1 MAGIARQEHAAV
13 PVCGAQEAAG
23 LGTLSPFWANAQS
36 DFPSRPIRVVVG
48 LPAGGAADV
57 VIRALGQEMEKTLK
71 QPVVI
76 DNRPGGLYVPAVQA
90 VASAPADGHTLLYIN
105 SSFVTVQVTQNRF
118 DLLRQFMPLTK
129 TGEAPSVIAVTASS
143 PFKTLTDLVEY
154 ARKNPDALTYGTLG
168 VGTVEHLRGVQF
180 TEAAGIKARAIPYK
194 GGPDMVNA
202 VIAGSIA
209 YTGINALTAGQL
221 IAAGK
226 IRALAATDTV
236 RIASLPDVPTVGE
249 AGVKM
254 QTSRTWSGFVAHADT
269 PAPIANRLFNELVRA
284 MNSPQIKQTFA
295 PMGVITSTSASP
307 EEFRRL
313 IASEAQ
319 WMGAAAKKLDLVNQ

>member
-1 MAGIARQEHAAV
+1 MEFEQGIKRRTLL
-13 PVCGAQEAAG
+13 GWTAG
-23 LGTLSPFWANAQS
+23 LGALGPLGAHAQA

-71 QPVVI
+71 QPVVV

-90 VASAPADGHTLLYIN
+90 VASAPADGHTLLYVN
-105 SSFVTVQVTQNRF
+105 SSYVTVQVTQNRF

-129 TGEAPSVIAVTASS
+129 TGETPGVIVVAASS
-143 PFKTLTDLVEY
+143 PFKTLADLVEHG
-154 ARKNPDALTYGTLG
+154 RKNPDALTYGTLG
-168 VGTVEHLRGVQF
+168 VGTLEHLKSFQF
-180 TEAAGIKARAIPYK
+180 TDAAGFKARAIPYK

-202 VIAGSIA
+202 VIAGDIS

-221 IAAGK
+221 IATGK
-226 IRALAATDTV
+226 IRALAANDAV
-236 RIASLPDVPTVGE
+236 RIATMPDVPTVAE
-249 AGVKM
+249 AGVKF
-254 QTSRTWSGFVAHADT
+254 QTSRLWSGFVAHADT
-269 PAPIANRLFNELVRA
+269 PAPIAQRLFNELVRA

-307 EEFRRL
+307 DEFRRL

-319 WMGAAAKKLDLVNQ
+319 WMSAMAKKLDLTNQ

>member
-1 MAGIARQEHAAV
+1 MDLEQGIKRRTLL
-13 PVCGAQEAAG
+13 GWTAG
-23 LGTLSPFWANAQS
+23 LGALGPLGAHAQA

-57 VIRALGQEMEKTLK
+57 VIRALGLELEKTLK

-76 DNRPGGLYVPAVQA
+76 DNRPGGLYVPAIQA

-105 SSFVTVQVTQNRF
+105 SSYVTVQVTQNRF
-118 DLLRQFMPLTK
+118 DLLRQFRPLTK
-129 TGEAPSVIAVTASS
+129 TGETPGVIVVAASS
-143 PFKTLTDLVEY
+143 PFKTLGDLVEHG
-154 ARKNPDALTYGTLG
+154 RKNPDALTYGTLG
-168 VGTVEHLRGVQF
+168 VGTLEHLKSFQF
-180 TEAAGIKARAIPYK
+180 TDAAGFKARAIPYK

-202 VIAGSIA
+202 VIAGDIA

-226 IRALAATDTV
+226 IRALAATDSV

-254 QTSRTWSGFVAHADT
+254 QTSRLWSGFVAHADT
-269 PAPIANRLFNELVRA
+269 PAPIAQRLFNELSRA

-307 EEFRRL
+307 EEFRNL

-319 WMGAAAKKLDLVNQ
+319 WMAAIAKKLDLVNQ